1 MASENVR
8 GVKEMR
14 SNTAWVLCALLSLS
28 FGLVAVAPAG
38 AQGGE
43 IVGESIVI
51 GEPEI
56 EVSVTDNRL
65 EAGESVEL
73 TVTLSNSGELR
84 VGGPEQYQDRV
95 KSARNVRVS
104 IDEEELDAPLD
115 VKTGTVVLGDLREG
129 EPRTAT
135 FRVETE
141 ENAETGRYTVPVQLE
156 YDSTRVIE
164 YSRTRTGRGITNPRY
179 RGEDEETVVRE
190 AEVVFE
196 SEPRFDAVSSTVS
209 GLYAGDTGVF
219 ELTLRNTGDETARD
233 ATVRLE
239 TGSSEVS
246 FGPLESPRESAG
258 VSFSGTGT
266 GAGSQDGGVEYD
278 LVEGESGSELVPS
291 GSEGSGS
298 GVSGSDIAPGE
309 SKTVSVKMNAGS
321 ETVPGSY
328 PVSARVE
335 YFNENGVEEV
345 SDRLQTQV
353 EVGDERRFRVDDLRT
368 ERLRVDEN
376 DAVVRGTVV
385 NTGTA
390 TAHNAVVTVST
401 EGPVRATGPESA
413 VGDLEP
419 DGSAE
424 VRFDL
429 AVGEDAEPGRR
440 SLTFDVEYENDEG
453 DLRKLDSPVRKT
465 VTVGEEVEAFEV
477 VGVETSVEA
486 GGTDTVEVEVRN
498 NDDYTIENA
507 NAKMFLNDP
516 LSSSDNSAFLGNM
529 EAGETKTAVFKV
541 SATGDAVAKEYDA
554 SIEVRYDDRS
564 GDTELDDD
572 MRFGVPV
579 NESSGGL
586 PLPFV
591 VAGVAV
597 VLASGAVFV
606 YQRRS

>member
-14 SNTAWVLCALLSLS
+14 SSTTWVLCALLFLS

-65 EAGESVEL
+65 EAGESVGL

-95 KSARNVRVS
+95 KTARNVRVS
-104 IDEEELDAPLD
+104 IDEEELNAPLD

-141 ENAETGRYTVPVQLE
+141 EDAETGRYIVPIRLE
-156 YDSTRVIE
+156 YDSTRIVE

-179 RGEDEETVVRE
+179 RGEREETVVRE
-190 AEVVFE
+190 AEIVFE
-196 SEPRFDAVSSTVS
+196 SEPRFEAVSSTVS

-258 VSFSGTGT
+258 VSFSGTG
-266 GAGSQDGGVEYD
+266 AGSQDGGVEYD

-291 GSEGSGS
+291 GSEGSG
-298 GVSGSDIAPGE
+298 VSGSDLAPGE

-345 SDRLQTQV
+345 SDRLQAQV
-353 EVGDERRFRVDDLRT
+353 EVGEERRFSIDDLQT

-429 AVGEDAEPGRR
+429 AVAEDAEPGRR
-440 SLTFDVEYENDEG
+440 SLTFDVVYENDEG
-453 DLRKLDSPVRKT
+453 DLRNLDSPVRKT

-477 VGVETSVEA
+477 VGVSTSVEA

-529 EAGETKTAVFKV
+529 EAGETKTAVFKI

-591 VAGVAV
+591 VAGIVVVA
-597 VLASGAVFV
+597 ASGAVFI

>member
-1 MASENVR
+1 M
-8 GVKEMR
+8 
-14 SNTAWVLCALLSLS
+14 S

-65 EAGESVEL
+65 EAGESVGL

-95 KSARNVRVS
+95 KTARNVRVS
-104 IDEEELDAPLD
+104 IDEEELNAPLD

-141 ENAETGRYTVPVQLE
+141 EDAETGRYIVPIRLE
-156 YDSTRVIE
+156 YDSTRIVE

-179 RGEDEETVVRE
+179 RGEREETVVRE
-190 AEVVFE
+190 AEIVFE
-196 SEPRFDAVSSTVS
+196 SEPRFEAVSSTVS

-258 VSFSGTGT
+258 VSFSGTG
-266 GAGSQDGGVEYD
+266 AGSQDGGVEYD

-291 GSEGSGS
+291 GSEGSG
-298 GVSGSDIAPGE
+298 VSGSDLAPGE

-345 SDRLQTQV
+345 SDRLQAQV
-353 EVGDERRFRVDDLRT
+353 EVGEERRFSIDDLQT

-429 AVGEDAEPGRR
+429 AVAEDAEPGRR
-440 SLTFDVEYENDEG
+440 SLTFDVVYENDEG
-453 DLRKLDSPVRKT
+453 DLRNLDSPVRKT

-477 VGVETSVEA
+477 VGVSTSVEA

-529 EAGETKTAVFKV
+529 EAGETKTAVFKI

-591 VAGVAV
+591 VAGIVVVA
-597 VLASGAVFV
+597 ASGAVFI

>member
-1 MASENVR
+1 
-8 GVKEMR
+8 MR
-14 SNTAWVLCALLSLS
+14 SNTTWVLCALLFLS

-38 AQGGE
+38 AQGAG
-43 IVGESIVI
+43 IVGDSIVI

-56 EVSVTDNRL
+56 EVSVTDNTL
-65 EAGESVEL
+65 EAGKEVDL
-73 TVTLSNSGELR
+73 TVTLSNSGELT

-95 KSARNVRVS
+95 KTARNVRVS
-104 IDEEELDAPLD
+104 IDEEELEAPLD
-115 VKTGTVVLGDLREG
+115 VKTGTVVLGDLRDG

-141 ENAETGRYTVPVQLE
+141 EDADPGRYTVPVRLE
-156 YDSTRVIE
+156 YDSTRIVE
-164 YSRTRTGRGITNPRY
+164 YFRTRTGRGITNPRY
-179 RGEDEETVVRE
+179 MDERDETVVRE
-190 AEVVFE
+190 AEIVFE
-196 SEPRFDAVSSTVS
+196 SEPRFEAVSSTVS

-219 ELTLRNTGDETARD
+219 ELTIRNTGDETARD

-246 FGPLESPRESAG
+246 FGPLSNPRESAG
-258 VSFSGTGT
+258 VSFSGT

-278 LVEGESGSELVPS
+278 LVEGESGQELVPS
-291 GSEGSGS
+291 GSEGSGA
-298 GVSGSDIAPGE
+298 SGSDLAPGE
-309 SKTVSVKMNAGS
+309 SKTVSVRMNAGS

-345 SDRLQTQV
+345 SNRIQTHV
-353 EVGDERRFRVDDLRT
+353 EVGEERRFSIDDLQT
-368 ERLRVDEN
+368 ERLRVNEN

-401 EGPVRATGPESA
+401 EGPIRATGPESA

-440 SLTFDVEYENDEG
+440 SLTFGVKYENDNG
-453 DLRKLDSPVRKT
+453 DLRSLDSPVRKT
-465 VTVGEEVEAFEV
+465 VTVGEEVETFEV
-477 VGVETSVEA
+477 VGVNTSIEA
-486 GGTDTVEVEVRN
+486 GGTGTVEIEVRN
-498 NDDYTIENA
+498 NDDYTVEDA
-507 NAKMFLNDP
+507 NAKVFLNDP

-529 EAGETKTAVFKV
+529 EAGETKTAVFRV
-541 SATGDAVAKEYDA
+541 SATGDAIAKEYDA
-554 SIEVRYDDRS
+554 SLEVRYDDRS

-572 MRFGVPV
+572 LSFGVPV
-579 NESSGGL
+579 SESSGGL